1 VKLEKIVIYLSAL
14 ILFISALFTSL
25 ESPVRYIKYLLFVV
39 LITLLFL
46 QKKMVVNT
54 LLYKNLRLYFF
65 LIVVNFLIAL
75 LLGNLTIRFV
85 EESMLIFLP
94 IFSAVLLLGFRKL
107 NLNECI
113 TTFFYSYV
121 AAFCIFYFAD
131 LVNVPK
137 LLSSFINALRYSTFP
152 TESWMAFPF
161 GIFSIYYIV
170 EKKNKLALFALV
182 FFLLSFKRI
191 SMVGFIVSIGVYLLS
206 YRYLN
211 YNFNRKKI
219 TSYFLSLNLF
229 FLGVLYLFI
238 NGFFTRII
246 YKQTGI
252 SINWFTQGRFQIY
265 NDVINHFSD
274 KTWLG
279 SSLGSTHLFILQK
292 YKDIAFLHSDIL
304 KIIIEFGFISFTIWL
319 GYFMYINLGTKKSV
333 PIILYINILFLSDNV
348 FIYFD
353 TLFILYLV
361 LVKFKN
367 DDSIKTID

>member
-1 VKLEKIVIYLSAL
+1 MKLEKIVIYLSSI

-25 ESPVRYIKYLLFVV
+25 ESPVRYIKYLLFII
-39 LITLLFL
+39 LITVLFL
-46 QKKMVVNT
+46 NKKMLINT
-54 LLYKNLRLYFF
+54 LLYKNFKLYFF
-65 LIVVNFLIAL
+65 LIVFNLLIAIL
-75 LLGNLTIRFV
+75 LNNLTFRFV
-85 EESMLIFLP
+85 EESLLIILP
-94 IFSAVLLLGFRKL
+94 VLSALLLVGFHKL
-107 NLNECI
+107 DIDKCI
-113 TTFFYSYV
+113 TTYFYSYI
-121 AAFCIFYFAD
+121 AAFCIFFFTD
-131 LVNVPK
+131 LINIPR

-161 GIFSIYYIV
+161 GIFVIYFIV
-170 EKKNKLALFALV
+170 EKKHRLALIALV

-191 SMVGFIVSIGVYLLS
+191 SMVGFIISIGSYFLLYS
-206 YRYLN
+206 YLN
-211 YNFNRKKI
+211 LNFNRKKI
-219 TSYFLSLNLF
+219 VSYFLSLNLI
-229 FLGVLYLFI
+229 FLTVLYLFI

-274 KTWLG
+274 KIWLG

-304 KIIIEFGFISFTIWL
+304 KIIIEFGFISFVIWL
-319 GYFMYINLGTKKSV
+319 VYFMYINLGTKKSV
-333 PIILYINILFLSDNV
+333 PIILYINVLFLSDNV

-361 LVKFKN
+361 LAKFKS
-367 DDSIKTID
+367 DESIKTTD